1 MRPSLPIRTLFPAAA
16 LVVVT
21 LGLAGTA
28 AASER
33 AAVLVCHVGGPGDTR
48 VAAPDLERFL
58 RHLEK
63 TAGLPAG
70 MLHGE
75 YHTRAK
81 RCARYVE
88 AHKPVLAVLDLPTLL
103 AQRKAW
109 AVTPVASVG
118 AADGDRFYVMVA
130 EGGPKDVA
138 ALRGKRLLG
147 TLASDP
153 RFISG
158 VVFSG
163 SVDAAAHFQL
173 EQTRRPL
180 KGLRAVA
187 RGKTEAALIDGQTHA
202 YLAEAKLPTPLV
214 AIHQSEGLPRLTLAA
229 LGEPAPIVAKVKAA
243 LPKLCEGEGGELCKR
258 FDARAFTPA
267 DPARFDALVKRYGE

>member
-1 MRPSLPIRTLFPAAA
+1 MRPSLPIRTLLRAVA

-21 LGLAGTA
+21 LGWAGTA
-28 AASER
+28 TASER
-33 AAVLVCHVGGPGDTR
+33 AAVLVCHVGGPGDTQ
-48 VAAPDLERFL
+48 VAAPDLKRFL

-88 AHKPVLAVLDLPTLL
+88 AHNPVLAVLDLPTLL
-103 AQRKAW
+103 GQRKAW
-109 AVTPVASVG
+109 GVAPVATVG
-118 AADGDRFYVMVA
+118 APDGDRFYVMVA

-138 ALRGKRLLG
+138 GLKGKRLLG
-147 TLASDP
+147 TLARDP
-153 RFISG
+153 RFVSG
-158 VVFSG
+158 VVFG
-163 SVDAAAHFQL
+163 GAVDAAAHFQL

-187 RGKTEAALIDGQTHA
+187 RGKADATLIDGQTHA
-202 YLAEAKLPTPLV
+202 YLAEAKLPAPLV
-214 AIHQSEGLPRLTLAA
+214 AVHQSEGLPRLTLVS
-229 LGEPAPIVAKVKAA
+229 LGQPSPIVAKVEAA

-258 FDARAFTPA
+258 FDAQTFTPA
-267 DPARFDALVKRYGE
+267 DPARFDAVIKRYGE